1 MGLHGKIMNLQVEKR
16 KQNVAIDE
24 ALKSHKNLRDI
35 MVAIY
40 TRAHRDARHAAAEIA
55 AEQSFAPDEGYC
67 RCPHCERVHDNRVAC
82 PEYLAKSQSH

>member
-55 AEQSFAPDEGYC
+55 AEQSFAPDAATPCAECGALKGHYVTC
-67 RCPHCERVHDNRVAC
+67 
-82 PEYLAKSQSH
+82 SQVF

>member
-55 AEQSFAPDEGYC
+55 AEQSFAPDSSKAG
-67 RCPHCERVHDNRVAC
+67 DSSL
-82 PEYLAKSQSH
+82 PESVKVENALPAVSG

>member
-1 MGLHGKIMNLQVEKR
+1 MFLHGKIMNLQVEKR

-67 RCPHCERVHDNRVAC
+67 RCPITKTEAVLAGSLC
-82 PEYLAKSQSH
+82 PKCFRPRR

>member
-1 MGLHGKIMNLQVEKR
+1 MDLHGKIMNLQVEKR

-55 AEQSFAPDEGYC
+55 AEQSFAPDT
-67 RCPHCERVHDNRVAC
+67 AC
-82 PEYLAKSQSH
+82 AECQQPFPNHSHTCSLVGL